1 MVPTFYVPVDDIP
14 LTANGKIDRKQLQT
28 LFLAYNVQ
36 SKTQP
41 ETEMQKTVFA
51 LFQKNLGY
59 DDFGMDDSFLQIGM
73 DSVSI
78 LKITSDLSKTFGMDV
93 SFERVMDCTNIKT
106 LAEMIEDMGGT
117 CSENL
122 LGTDAKAV

>member
-1 MVPTFYVPVDDIP
+1 
-14 LTANGKIDRKQLQT
+14 
-28 LFLAYNVQ
+28 
-36 SKTQP
+36 
-41 ETEMQKTVFA
+41 MQKTVFA

-93 SFERVMDCTNIKT
+93 SFERVMNCTNIKM